1 MTMDKTQALEF
12 FSEDQDDKLV
22 LHVIKKLALDE
33 YQLIWNDDEQY
44 WELRGDYQTL
54 LIIREEDGVEV
65 SDLLINAVYFPS

>member
-33 YQLIWNDDEQY
+33 YQLTWNDDEQY

-54 LIIREEDGVEV
+54 MRISYEGVEV